1 MNFRWRENPT
11 VVAQYLLGKNI
22 PEQAEVTL
30 KPNEICVV
38 LENGKVVGSVSQ
50 QHMEVS
56 PEMGLFGRMLGKKN
70 PQRAF
75 MFCFTG
81 PHLIMVQVRGQSDA
95 GEEIN
100 CLVNINVEI
109 TRESAPRLVTYPAKG
124 TLTVKS
130 GDIAETI
137 RMELQSAL
145 MSFVKGMPSS
155 QMKNVTTQEDLMFH
169 LKSSIR
175 PTLDAHG
182 LHFQGGHITWSASV
196 AEQQM
201 QHQQTMERLR
211 IQKASLSDRQE
222 IEMDSMI
229 QYEQKRH
236 EIQARM
242 ALVGVQATEKAN
254 MELELQRM
262 KNKGTV
268 SLEEWTQHNQIRLAE
283 SQTAREESLKDA
295 QTELEISQLQAEQE
309 RVHQNVELE
318 GHEKKTKVAM
328 DMFDQVQARKRER
341 MKLQN
346 EKEQQRLEQHNKASE
361 SAIAVLEN
369 IAASSTDPQVQMEAL
384 RQLAELRKADVQGQK
399 DTHTGN

>member
-1 MNFRWRENPT
+1 
-11 VVAQYLLGKNI
+11 
-22 PEQAEVTL
+22 
-30 KPNEICVV
+30 
-38 LENGKVVGSVSQ
+38 
-50 QHMEVS
+50 
-56 PEMGLFGRMLGKKN
+56 
-70 PQRAF
+70 
-75 MFCFTG
+75 
-81 PHLIMVQVRGQSDA
+81 
-95 GEEIN
+95 
-100 CLVNINVEI
+100 
-109 TRESAPRLVTYPAKG
+109 
-124 TLTVKS
+124 
-130 GDIAETI
+130 
-137 RMELQSAL
+137 
-145 MSFVKGMPSS
+145 
-155 QMKNVTTQEDLMFH
+155 
-169 LKSSIR
+169 
-175 PTLDAHG
+175 
-182 LHFQGGHITWSASV
+182 
-196 AEQQM
+196 
-201 QHQQTMERLR
+201 
-211 IQKASLSDRQE
+211 
-222 IEMDSMI
+222 MI

-346 EKEQQRLEQHNKASE
+346 EREQQRLEQHNKASE

-399 DTHTGN
+399 DTHAGN

>member
-1 MNFRWRENPT
+1 
-11 VVAQYLLGKNI
+11 
-22 PEQAEVTL
+22 
-30 KPNEICVV
+30 
-38 LENGKVVGSVSQ
+38 
-50 QHMEVS
+50 MEV
-56 PEMGLFGRMLGKKN
+56 
-70 PQRAF
+70 
-75 MFCFTG
+75 
-81 PHLIMVQVRGQSDA
+81 
-95 GEEIN
+95 
-100 CLVNINVEI
+100 
-109 TRESAPRLVTYPAKG
+109 
-124 TLTVKS
+124 
-130 GDIAETI
+130 
-137 RMELQSAL
+137 QSAL
-145 MSFVKGMPSS
+145 MSFVKAMPST

-211 IQKASLSDRQE
+211 IEKASLSDRQE

-254 MELELQRM
+254 MELELQRL

-268 SLEEWTQHNQIRLAE
+268 SLEEWTQQNQIRLAE
-283 SQTAREESLKDA
+283 SQTAREESLRDA

-309 RVHQNVELE
+309 RVHQNVKLE

-328 DMFDQVQARKRER
+328 DMFEQVQARKRER

-346 EKEQQRLEQHNKASE
+346 EKEQQRLEQHSKASE

-369 IAASSTDPQVQMEAL
+369 IATSSTDPQVQMEAL

>member
-1 MNFRWRENPT
+1 
-11 VVAQYLLGKNI
+11 
-22 PEQAEVTL
+22 
-30 KPNEICVV
+30 
-38 LENGKVVGSVSQ
+38 
-50 QHMEVS
+50 
-56 PEMGLFGRMLGKKN
+56 
-70 PQRAF
+70 
-75 MFCFTG
+75 
-81 PHLIMVQVRGQSDA
+81 
-95 GEEIN
+95 
-100 CLVNINVEI
+100 
-109 TRESAPRLVTYPAKG
+109 
-124 TLTVKS
+124 
-130 GDIAETI
+130 
-137 RMELQSAL
+137 
-145 MSFVKGMPSS
+145 
-155 QMKNVTTQEDLMFH
+155 
-169 LKSSIR
+169 
-175 PTLDAHG
+175 
-182 LHFQGGHITWSASV
+182 
-196 AEQQM
+196 
-201 QHQQTMERLR
+201 MERLR

-318 GHEKKTKVAM
+318 GHEKKKKVAM

-399 DTHTGN
+399 DTHTGNWRKEHSRPICACNGTVQYGPLGTHLHAKFVHKGVLHDPLVFFKST